1 MLLIRT
7 GLLALTAAALLS
19 AAPASAAVVY
29 QDSAGAPLQNYLGR
43 LGMDFQVNSPI
54 FVTALGAF
62 DNGVQSNLN
71 GVSGNGVTVA
81 LFNVTTSTQIGPSAF
96 FNSAGSYAQIGG
108 DAFQMVN
115 GFILGPGE
123 YSIVSVNDQNSNAYG
138 NPNGFQTL
146 DNLGGAITFNGPSRY
161 DSSTTLGLPTTAD
174 GAPVDRYDAGTFM
187 ASAVPE
193 ASTWAMMILG
203 FVGIGFMTYRRKGQ
217 PSFRLA

>member
-29 QDSAGAPLQNYLGR
+29 QDSIGAPLQDWFGK

-54 FVTALGAF
+54 LVTALGAF
-62 DNGVQSNLN
+62 DNNIQSNLS
-71 GVSGNGVTVA
+71 GVSGNGVAVA
-81 LFNVTTSTQIGPSAF
+81 LFNVTTGLQIGPEVV
-96 FNSAGSYAQIGG
+96 FNSAGSYTQIGG
-108 DAFQMVN
+108 DAFQMVD

-123 YSIVSVNDQNSNAYG
+123 YSIVSVSDRNFNTGGSA
-138 NPNGFQTL
+138 NGFQTL
-146 DNLGGAITFNGPSRY
+146 NDLGGAITFNGTSRY
-161 DSSTTLGLPTTAD
+161 DSSTTLGLPTIAD
-174 GAPVDRYDAGTFM
+174 GAPVNRYDAGTFM

-203 FVGIGFMTYRRKGQ
+203 FVGIGFMAYRRRDQ
-217 PSFRLA
+217 PSLRLA